1 MTASRLRPGPR
12 DRGSVALPGSTR
24 RQAAVEIIHRG
35 VLEAR
40 RRNLG
45 TPALS
50 GLGSRRRRLT
60 EFRAVSRSSGSE
72 GTTDGAPR
80 ALPLGG
86 AMIPAIGRVHAALCL
101 CCLLPSVLQ
110 AASPP
115 KRGSPGSRAERLESL
130 ITSIPPPA
138 SPSTVTIDPRCDRN
152 NTTLDGIAY
161 PTVP

>member
-1 MTASRLRPGPR
+1 M
-12 DRGSVALPGSTR
+12 R

-50 GLGSRRRRLT
+50 GLGSHRRRLT

-72 GTTDGAPR
+72 GTTGGVPR
-80 ALPLGG
+80 ALPLGE
-86 AMIPAIGRVHAALCL
+86 AMIPAIGRVHRCSVL
-101 CCLLPSVLQ
+101 CCLLASVLQ

-115 KRGSPGSRAERLESL
+115 KRGSPLEAVL
-130 ITSIPPPA
+130 K
-138 SPSTVTIDPRCDRN
+138 
-152 NTTLDGIAY
+152 G
-161 PTVP
+161 